1 VAAAQVRPVLFSL
14 DGSVAR
20 VLEAMAEAAAAGVE
34 LIVFPET
41 FLPYYPYFSFVE
53 PPVLM
58 GKSHLAL
65 YEQAVTVPGPAI
77 TAIAAA
83 ARQHGMH
90 VLLGINERDGG
101 SLYNTQLLID
111 ANGEIV
117 LNVSAVATNRL
128 LIGNDLIE
136 FEARF
141 SGAVRQVSIPIENV
155 SAIYAQETGHG
166 MAFDV
171 PKPLAIAPERGPS
184 ESGGKAALAD
194 KAPKAAQRPK
204 LVPPPAERGKEPVTN
219 TPDLAGTH
227 RPDRPQDALPE
238 AGSAPVLQAVES
250 APTGRA
256 ARSAAAPKSRR
267 RGKLSAVPDA
277 GEPASADAASIA
289 ATATL
294 PLRIV
299 GFVDGPESAVGDAYT
314 DLLVKWNM
322 PSTNGSA
329 IIGGH
334 SYMNPLGA

>member
-1 VAAAQVRPVLFSL
+1 MPAKSDRRPTP
-14 DGSVAR
+14 
-20 VLEAMAEAAAAGVE
+20 MAELSTKPY
-34 LIVFPET
+34 LIRAIHQWCEDSGYR
-41 FLPYYPYFSFVE
+41 PYLAVMVDERTQVPREFV
-53 PPVLM
+53 
-58 GKSHLAL
+58 
-65 YEQAVTVPGPAI
+65 
-77 TAIAAA
+77 
-83 ARQHGMH
+83 R
-90 VLLGINERDGG
+90 
-101 SLYNTQLLID
+101 
-111 ANGEIV
+111 NGEIV

-277 GEPASADAASIA
+277 GEPASADAASIEPA
-289 ATATL
+289 AKA
-294 PLRIV
+294 P
-299 GFVDGPESAVGDAYT
+299 DSQAASHST
-314 DLLVKWNM
+314 DTPSPSEPPPDEPPPSPPTRPQLKRVK
-322 PSTNGSA
+322 
-329 IIGGH
+329 
-334 SYMNPLGA
+334 